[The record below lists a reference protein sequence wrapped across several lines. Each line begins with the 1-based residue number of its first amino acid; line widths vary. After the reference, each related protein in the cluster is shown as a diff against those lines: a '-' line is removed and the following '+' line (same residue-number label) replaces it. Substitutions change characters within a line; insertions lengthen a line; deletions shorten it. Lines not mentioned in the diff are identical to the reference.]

1 MGQSYIAKVKI
12 RVDDTV
18 YQPGEVIDGSVIPDL
33 DYLLH
38 NKYLVPAPA
47 AKKSRREVPEEDIGD
62 PENSGNDCPEADGGE
77 DVVPE
82 LYTEEQLKKL
92 GSKAAIVEY
101 AESIGLMGLDVNRHK
116 TELIDVVLTYI
127 AEVESD
133 DI

>member
-1 MGQSYIAKVKI
+1 MVQSYIAKVKI

-47 AKKSRREVPEEDIGD
+47 AKKSRHEVPEEDNAD
-62 PENSGNDCPEADGGE
+62 PEDSCQEPDDDGD
-77 DVVPE
+77 DVPA

-127 AEVESD
+127 AEVEGD